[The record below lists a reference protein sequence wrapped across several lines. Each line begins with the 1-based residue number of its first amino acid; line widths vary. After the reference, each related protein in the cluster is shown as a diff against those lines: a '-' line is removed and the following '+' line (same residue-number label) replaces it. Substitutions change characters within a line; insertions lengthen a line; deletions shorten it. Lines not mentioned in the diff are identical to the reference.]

1 MKISPTI
8 LCLLVVGSCY
18 GLSNRDLYDVV
29 VQGSV
34 TLPRGNEESTRVN
47 LQLPIKFFAESY
59 DAIYVSSYFDAAAL
73 IFRKVY
79 HPVWSVR

>member
-29 VQGSV
+29 AQGSV
-34 TLPRGNEESTRVN
+34 TLPRGNEESVRVK
-47 LQLPIKFFAESY
+47 LQTPIKFYTENY
-59 DAIYVSSYFDAAAL
+59 DAVYVSSSFGDASL
-73 IFRKVY
+73 TFRQVY
-79 HPVWSVR
+79 LPCCDGT